1 MHCIHR
7 VVPFCWVAG
16 VTALALLAGG
26 CGGFDKAWRASVGA
40 ENAQEP
46 LLGRWKGIWKS
57 EPSGHTDEL
66 RCLITPGTNGAYQ
79 ARFHARYGKF
89 PRFSFGYTLALE
101 ADEVGPTMRFHGGA
115 DLGWL
120 AGGMYHCT
128 GVATGTNLRATY
140 ESKSDHGT
148 FEMSR
153 PVDKKTN

>member
-1 MHCIHR
+1 ML
-7 VVPFCWVAG
+7 F
-16 VTALALLAGG
+16 
-26 CGGFDKAWRASVGA
+26 KAARRKAAPWCPAANPAVCARASA
-40 ENAQEP
+40 
-46 LLGRWKGIWKS
+46 K
-57 EPSGHTDEL
+57 
-66 RCLITPGTNGAYQ
+66 ITPGTNGAYQ

-128 GVATGTNLRATY
+128 GEATATNLHATY
-140 ESKSDHGT
+140 QSKYDHGT

-153 PVDKKTN
+153 PVDEKTAHH